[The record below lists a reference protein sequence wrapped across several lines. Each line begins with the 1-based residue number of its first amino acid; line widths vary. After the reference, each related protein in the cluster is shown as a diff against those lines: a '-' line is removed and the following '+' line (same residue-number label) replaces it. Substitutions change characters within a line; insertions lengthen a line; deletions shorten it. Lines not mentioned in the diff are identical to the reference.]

1 MSIAPISADALTV
14 LPTGTHAV
22 PPWPDVFDAMESALA
37 ACGSQAQLA
46 ADLHRA
52 ECLCLAGVA
61 AMADDLILSLPD
73 PAIDLLQTHDASRAT
88 EPDGVFVCDFSIAPG
103 PAEVALEA
111 TLTSEAVISAL
122 DIATAQQHVFFRG
135 AGSSDLTLSAGQP
148 DDDTEDDV
156 PTLPRLTLRRF
167 ALAMGTVLG
176 LGAVTAVAIAPATDF
191 EPPSIRLVVEQVSL
205 SAPAT
210 VADDPALPLP
220 RVSQSE
226 VVNRGETV
234 SSLLTRLGAND
245 PDLAKFIGSDRIG
258 KRLLQLQPGRT
269 VTAEIDDVGVVHRL
283 QYRHGN
289 IEIDG
294 RPPMRVTIVR
304 EGGRLIATEQAVEV
318 DRGIEARAAEIR
330 TTLFAA
336 TDAAGIPDSVAT
348 RAADILSNSIDL
360 RKDLRR
366 GARLR
371 VVYET
376 LREADSLDLPVPGR
390 VLAIELESG
399 NIRHEAVWFEHDD
412 GRAAYYNFSGQSL
425 VRSFL
430 REPIQY
436 TRITSGFSGSRLHPL
451 FGDVRAH
458 TGTDFAAPV
467 GTRVRSVADGIV
479 DFAGYNGGYGR
490 TVIVSHPGKITTL
503 YAHLNAFGDGV
514 TKGARVTQ
522 GQVIGTVGMT
532 GWTTGPHL
540 HYEFRVGGRHVD
552 PMRAVLP
559 EGRKL
564 SMSERLRFTPLADTY
579 REHMAQIG
587 SASATAQAQFE

>member
-1 MSIAPISADALTV
+1 MSIEPISADALTV
-14 LPTGTHAV
+14 PSLRMHDVTS
-22 PPWPDVFDAMESALA
+22 WPDAFNALESALA
-37 ACGSQAQLA
+37 ACGVEAPVAAGAQLA
-46 ADLHRA
+46 EQQCMAA
-52 ECLCLAGVA
+52 VA
-61 AMADDLILSLPD
+61 AMSGDSVLSLPEALSNQPLEADSAAD
-73 PAIDLLQTHDASRAT
+73 PDA
-88 EPDGVFVCDFSIAPG
+88 VFVSDLALVAAP
-103 PAEVALEA
+103 AQLAFEA
-111 TLTSEAVISAL
+111 TVTVEAALSAL
-122 DIATAQQHVFFRG
+122 DAAAAQQHLHLEEP
-135 AGSSDLTLSAGQP
+135 GSSSLTLSAGEDLNDT
-148 DDDTEDDV
+148 DDDI
-156 PTLPRLTLRRF
+156 PSLPRLTLRRF
-167 ALAMGTVLG
+167 AIAIGTVLG
-176 LGAVTAVAIAPATDF
+176 LGAVTAVAIAPATDLA
-191 EPPSIRLVVEQVSL
+191 PPSIRLVVDQVAL
-205 SAPAT
+205 ATPSAA
-210 VADDPALPLP
+210 ADDPALPLP

-226 VVNRGETV
+226 VVNRGETA
-234 SSLLTRLGAND
+234 SSLLSRLGAND
-245 PDLAKFIGSDRIG
+245 PELIRFIASDRVG

-289 IEIDG
+289 LEVDG

-304 EGGRLIATEQAVEV
+304 EGGRLVASEQAVAV
-318 DRGIEARAAEIR
+318 DRGIEARAAEIQS
-330 TTLFAA
+330 TLFAA
-336 TDAAGIPDSVAT
+336 TDAAGIPDSIAT

-366 GARLR
+366 GASLR

-376 LREADSLDLPVPGR
+376 LREADSLDLPLPGR

-399 NIRHEAVWFEHDD
+399 NLRHEAVWFEHDD
-412 GRAAYYNFSGQSL
+412 GRGAYYNFSGQSL

-436 TRITSGFSGSRLHPL
+436 TRITSGFSGARLHPL
-451 FGDVRAH
+451 FQDVRAH

-564 SMSERLRFTPLADTY
+564 SMSERLRFTPLADSY

-587 SASATAQAQFE
+587 TAGTTAQAKFE

>member
-1 MSIAPISADALTV
+1 
-14 LPTGTHAV
+14 
-22 PPWPDVFDAMESALA
+22 
-37 ACGSQAQLA
+37 
-46 ADLHRA
+46 
-52 ECLCLAGVA
+52 
-61 AMADDLILSLPD
+61 MADDLVLSLPD
-73 PAIDLLQTHDASRAT
+73 PADALLQAHNALGAT
-88 EPDGVFVCDFSIAPG
+88 DPDGVYVSDFSITLG
-103 PAEVALEA
+103 PAEVAIEA
-111 TLTSEAVISAL
+111 TITSEAVLSAV
-122 DIATAQQHVFFRG
+122 DIATALQHVHFSG
-135 AGSSDLTLSAGQP
+135 SGPAGLTLSAGQSDGDS
-148 DDDTEDDV
+148 DDDI
-156 PTLPRLTLRRF
+156 PSLPRLTLRRF

-176 LGAVTAVAIAPATDF
+176 LGAVTAVAIAPATDLA
-191 EPPSIRLVVEQVSL
+191 PPSIRMVVEQVSL
-205 SAPAT
+205 AAPSA

-226 VVNRGETV
+226 VVNRGETA
-234 SSLLTRLGAND
+234 SSLLSRLGAND
-245 PDLAKFIGSDRIG
+245 PELIKFIGSDRVG

-283 QYRHGN
+283 QYRYGN

-294 RPPMRVTIVR
+294 RLPMRVTIVR
-304 EGGRLIATEQAVEV
+304 EGGRLVATEQVVAV
-318 DRGIEARAAEIR
+318 DRGIEARAAEIYS
-330 TTLFAA
+330 TLFAA

-376 LREADSLDLPVPGR
+376 LSEADSLDLPVPGR

-399 NIRHEAVWFEHDD
+399 SIRHEAVWFEHDD
-412 GRAAYYNFSGQSL
+412 RRGAYYSFAGQSL
-425 VRSFL
+425 VRPFL

-436 TRITSGFSGSRLHPL
+436 TRITSGFSGARLHPL
-451 FGDVRAH
+451 FQDVRAH

-467 GTRVRSVADGIV
+467 GTRVRSVADGTV
-479 DFAGYNGGYGR
+479 DFVGYNGGYGR
-490 TVIVSHPGKITTL
+490 TVIVSHPGRITTL

-514 TKGARVTQ
+514 TKGARVSQ

-564 SMSERLRFTPLADTY
+564 SMIERLRFTPLADTY

-587 SASATAQAQFE
+587 SASTSAQVKFE

>member
-1 MSIAPISADALTV
+1 MSIAPISADAS
-14 LPTGTHAV
+14 AV
-22 PPWPDVFDAMESALA
+22 PSSGPHDGSPWVDTPDALESALA
-37 ACGSQAQLA
+37 ACGAPALLA
-46 ADLHRA
+46 AERFHA

-61 AMADDLILSLPD
+61 TMADDLASCLPD
-73 PAIDLLQTHDASRAT
+73 RTAPLPQAHDTTLAAD
-88 EPDGVFVCDFSIAPG
+88 PDGVFVSDFSITLG
-103 PAEVALEA
+103 PAEVAIEA
-111 TLTSEAVISAL
+111 TLTAEAVRSAF
-122 DIATAQQHVFFRG
+122 DIAAAQQHVHFSG
-135 AGSSDLTLSAGQP
+135 AGSSGLTLSADQS
-148 DDDTEDDV
+148 DDDADDDI
-156 PTLPRLTLRRF
+156 PTLPRLTLRRV

-176 LGAVTAVAIAPATDF
+176 LGAVTAVAIAPATDLA
-191 EPPSIRLVVEQVSL
+191 PPSIRMVVEQVSL
-205 SAPAT
+205 AAPST

-226 VVNRGETV
+226 VVNRGETA
-234 SSLLTRLGAND
+234 SSLLSRLGAND
-245 PDLAKFIGSDRIG
+245 PELIKFIGSDRVG

-269 VTAEIDDVGVVHRL
+269 VSAEIDDVGVVHRL

-304 EGGRLIATEQAVEV
+304 EGGRLVATEQTVAV
-318 DRGIEARAAEIR
+318 DRGIEARAAEIQS
-330 TTLFAA
+330 TLFAA

-399 NIRHEAVWFEHDD
+399 NVRHEAVWFEHDD
-412 GRAAYYNFSGQSL
+412 GRSAYYNFAGQSL

-436 TRITSGFSGSRLHPL
+436 TRITSGFSGARLHPL
-451 FGDVRAH
+451 FRDVRAH

-467 GTRVRSVADGIV
+467 GTRVRSVADGVV

-587 SASATAQAQFE
+587 SASTTAQAKFE

>member
-1 MSIAPISADALTV
+1 MSIAPIFADALTV
-14 LPTGTHAV
+14 SSPGTHAAS
-22 PPWPDVFDAMESALA
+22 PWADAFDALESALA
-37 ACGSQAQLA
+37 ACGAQAQLA
-46 ADLHRA
+46 AELHRA

-61 AMADDLILSLPD
+61 TMADDLVLSLPD
-73 PAIDLLQTHDASRAT
+73 PADDLLQIHDASPAA
-88 EPDGVFVCDFSIAPG
+88 DSDAVFVSDFSITLG
-103 PAEVALEA
+103 PAEFAIEA
-111 TLTSEAVISAL
+111 TITSEAVLTAL
-122 DIATAQQHVFFRG
+122 DVAVAQQHVHFG
-135 AGSSDLTLSAGQP
+135 EASASGLTLSAGQP
-148 DDDTEDDV
+148 DDDDDDI
-156 PTLPRLTLRRF
+156 PTLPRLTLRRL

-176 LGAVTAVAIAPATDF
+176 LGAVTAVAIAPATNIT
-191 EPPSIRLVVEQVSL
+191 PPSIKLVVEQVSL
-205 SAPAT
+205 SAPSA

-226 VVNRGETV
+226 VVNRGETA
-234 SSLLTRLGAND
+234 SSLLSRLGAND
-245 PDLAKFIGSDRIG
+245 PDLIKFIGSDRIG

-294 RPPMRVTIVR
+294 RPPGRVAIVR

-318 DRGIEARAAEIR
+318 DRGIEARSAEIR
-330 TTLFAA
+330 STLFAA

-390 VLAIELESG
+390 VLAIELASG

-412 GRAAYYNFSGQSL
+412 GRGAYYNFSGQSL

-436 TRITSGFSGSRLHPL
+436 TRITSGFSGARLHPL
-451 FGDVRAH
+451 FRDVRAH

-503 YAHLNAFGDGV
+503 YAHLNAFGVGV

-587 SASATAQAQFE
+587 SASTTAQAQFE